1 MWLLLASSAASKC
14 CWCDADTPK
23 AAQRIQS
30 ADGVEHELVFSDELT
45 MIDEAIEDAQRGT
58 PFDRVPLHKQHGI
71 ETVQI
76 SEW

>member
-1 MWLLLASSAASKC
+1 MGL
-14 CWCDADTPK
+14 T
-23 AAQRIQS
+23 
-30 ADGVEHELVFSDELT
+30 GSDELT